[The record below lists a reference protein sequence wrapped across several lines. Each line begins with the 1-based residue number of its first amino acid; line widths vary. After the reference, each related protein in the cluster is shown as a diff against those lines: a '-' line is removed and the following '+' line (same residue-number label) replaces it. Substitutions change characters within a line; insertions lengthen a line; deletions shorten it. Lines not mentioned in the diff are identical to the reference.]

1 MKAQTDEKFG
11 KKKKMNPA
19 EKAYNKGLMKEI
31 KEKQR
36 IMKKKMHNEQLLSET
51 ASVNDRME

>member
-1 MKAQTDEKFG
+1 
-11 KKKKMNPA
+11 MNPS

-36 IMKKKMHNEQLLSET
+36 IMKKKQDQEAQIDNS
-51 ASVNDRME
+51 SINDRSDV

>member
-1 MKAQTDEKFG
+1 
-11 KKKKMNPA
+11 MNPS

-36 IMKKKMHNEQLLSET
+36 IMKKKQDQEAQIDNSSIKKLKVFFDYNLRIHFWIVE
-51 ASVNDRME
+51 